1 MDTINSK
8 FQIDPVLSITPCFF
22 LSYFSSWFLFLCS
35 FLDYATVPYL
45 FSQTHPQHHALPA
58 CVSMYF
64 ACIPSTDLRLETL
77 VALPRGFCCALWC
90 LYNLSSSPRL
100 VVCLLEWKVSRH
112 KSNRKTLGSIHYYNY
127 LVPYPVNFSWHL
139 VPGSTGGGVLHQ

>member
-1 MDTINSK
+1 MFFS
-8 FQIDPVLSITPCFF
+8 FLFFF
-22 LSYFSSWFLFLCS
+22 LVPVLCS

-45 FSQTHPQHHALPA
+45 FSHTHTLNQHHALPA

-64 ACIPSTDLRLETL
+64 ACISSTDLRLETL
-77 VALPRGFCCALWC
+77 AALSRGFCCALWC

-112 KSNRKTLGSIHYYNY
+112 KTNRKLLRSINYYNY
-127 LVPYPVNFSWHL
+127 LVPYPVNSAWHL
-139 VPGSTGGGVLHQ
+139 VCLVLQVVGCFINKNDYFS